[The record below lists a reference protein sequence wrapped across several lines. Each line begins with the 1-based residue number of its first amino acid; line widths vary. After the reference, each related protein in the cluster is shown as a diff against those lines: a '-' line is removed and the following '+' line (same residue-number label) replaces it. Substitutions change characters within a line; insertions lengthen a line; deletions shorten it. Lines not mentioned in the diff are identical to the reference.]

1 MNILMRMNILM
12 TMNNLIAAMNTVQ
25 RPSLPDVA
33 GRHRRQGSMKSE
45 SRMRIVQLHESLPVA
60 VAVLQKSGIADSN
73 SNKLS
78 LKWKESLNLDSMSG
92 KVTPSFCDLVPRPH
106 PH

>member
-1 MNILMRMNILM
+1 
-12 TMNNLIAAMNTVQ
+12 
-25 RPSLPDVA
+25 
-33 GRHRRQGSMKSE
+33 MKSE
-45 SRMRIVQLHESLPVA
+45 SRVSIVQLHASLAVA

-92 KVTPSFCDLVPRPH
+92 KVTPSFCGLSFQDPTHTDKCTDIRHSDVYRD
-106 PH
+106 